1 MPANDREISRV
12 TRSKA
17 QAKATYDRLSRWYDK
32 LTGWSEKK
40 AEEIGLKK
48 LDARE
53 GERILEIGF
62 GTGRCLK
69 VIAESVGLSGEVCGI
84 DISEGMG
91 RIARQRLADA
101 GLSDRA
107 DLRCGDATQ
116 LPFDS
121 NSIDAVFMSFTLELF
136 DTPEIPIVLHEC
148 RRVLRQGGRVCVA
161 VLSKKGETAMTRA
174 YEWLHRTLPNYVDCR
189 PIFAQQVLEAAGF
202 EISDATDM
210 PHWGFLC
217 EIVLATKP

>member
-40 AEEIGLKK
+40 AEEIALKK
-48 LDARE
+48 LDAKK

-69 VIAESVGLSGEVCGI
+69 TLAQSVGPWGKVYGI
-84 DISEGMG
+84 DISAGMG

-101 GLSDRA
+101 GLADRA
-107 DLRCGDATQ
+107 ELRCGDAAQ

-136 DTPEIPIVLHEC
+136 DTPEIPVVLREC
-148 RRVLRQGGRVCVA
+148 KRVLRQNGRACVVA
-161 VLSKKGETAMTRA
+161 LSKKEETPLIRA
-174 YEWLHRTLPNYVDCR
+174 YEWLHRKLPNYVDCR
-189 PIFAQQVLEAAGF
+189 PIFAQKALEGAGF
-202 EISDATDM
+202 EISDVTDM

-217 EIVLATKP
+217 EIVVATKP